1 MLNVAPSLLLRMYV
15 GETPRLTKALFTLA
29 AKLQPCLIFIDEAD
43 SLFCARSGS
52 DHAVDR
58 KIVTECKHLFHYL
71 HGSQLPGSIVSDDR
85 DAQRPCLLAS
95 LTFFPSR
102 FIVMQLWDE
111 LLREHADV
119 VIVGA
124 TNRPQ
129 DLDPAIL
136 RRFERSFLVPAP
148 DLPARKDV
156 LSKLLRGVEL
166 DADFDSDRCAQCTD
180 GYTASDL
187 AAVCRAAVLQPIKEQ
202 AKKKEAG
209 SSVVRPLRTEVSL
222 VVALGPYHTRC
233 GETHSPPL
241 LLSCLVRTNRT
252 SSRR

>member
-1 MLNVAPSLLLRMYV
+1 MPMLSVAPSLLLRMYV

-58 KIVTECKHLFHYL
+58 KIVTECKYSAVLMLRCVLGLLPFLSSTALSDHCSYLFAFSNSHADHLSCL
-71 HGSQLPGSIVSDDR
+71 HS
-85 DAQRPCLLAS
+85 A
-95 LTFFPSR
+95 
-102 FIVMQLWDE
+102 VMQLWDE
-111 LLREHADV
+111 LLRDHADV
-119 VIVGA
+119 IVVGA

-136 RRFERSFLVPAP
+136 RRFERSFLIPAP

-166 DADFDSDRCAQCTD
+166 EADFDADRCARGTE

-187 AAVCRAAVLQPIKEQ
+187 AAVCRSAVLIPIKEQ
-202 AKKKEAG
+202 AKSNDG
-209 SSVVRPLRTEVSL
+209 SADARPLRTEVSSAPHGHCPVL
-222 VVALGPYHTRC
+222 
-233 GETHSPPL
+233 
-241 LLSCLVRTNRT
+241 
-252 SSRR
+252 